1 MVERIIVF
9 KDGVKIKV
17 IINKNWFIYVRSEN
31 IKVNKFIFF
40 LRILV
45 ISLII
50 IFNILIFLSLKILIW
65 C

>member
-17 IINKNWFIYVRSEN
+17 IINKNWFIYVRSGN

-40 LRILV
+40 FKNNC
-45 ISLII
+45 LII

>member
-17 IINKNWFIYVRSEN
+17 IINKNWFIYVRSGN

-40 LRILV
+40 FKNN
-45 ISLII
+45 S
-50 IFNILIFLSLKILIW
+50 F
-65 C
+65 

>member
-40 LRILV
+40 FENN
-45 ISLII
+45 SY
-50 IFNILIFLSLKILIW
+50 
-65 C
+65 